1 MSKNILVKDI
11 LLTDD
16 IFTFPLQLEKFG
28 AIIQQQIEKAIK
40 NEEAKSLLE
49 DSPNNTAE
57 KAESDLNDL
66 SNDTTDAQDNPK
78 DVPSDTTDVPSNP
91 SDVLG
96 NPSDIVMNNM
106 GEIITGSDH
115 DFISGVAEASAV
127 SNATATAEVKVIADE
142 ANLSTADADS
152 DATADAEALAVGL
165 NITERII
172 TGKGNDTII
181 GIANASASGT
191 ALANSQAELVLG
203 NISYGDALS
212 DSIAKVHVV
221 STAIGISNAS
231 HISTGN
237 ANDAIIG
244 IANALAS
251 GSSVANSK
259 ATSVFGDDSYAA
271 ANSESMVVVETLVIG
286 IDNLDKITTGK
297 GHDVLIGIAD
307 AAGISAAEA
316 TAFAHNTTGLATTGA
331 LVVDDLHFL
340 NQFESAISSARSEA
354 TTNNNTTSLGIF
366 NSGQIMMDRGDDVII
381 GLASNTS
388 SSTSQV
394 LSEAESIAKDVA
406 TATADGRARAIVEGA
421 AVGIANSGIINT
433 GMNND
438 TIIGIA
444 LNDDL
449 ADADAD
455 ADADAFAEYSDAQ
468 TDTNAIADT
477 SEAIAIGIDNTSG
490 VILTARGDDQVIGL
504 GTVGITGGTIRAG
517 KGNDR
522 ILGYGSDVGV
532 EDSRVE
538 LGDGDD
544 FFKAAIA
551 DFDPL
556 TGQLYFLED
565 QSGSIRDAHILGN
578 RGNDTFEIG
587 GFESTVF
594 IDGGIDHDVLKLSGN
609 LEDYEI
615 SLGSFGNQAVVI
627 EDHDSM
633 LMVKNVEA
641 FHFGNSDH
649 VYSFHDFA

>member
-1 MSKNILVKDI
+1 MSKNILVKDV

-16 IFTFPLQLEKFG
+16 IAAFPLQLDKFG
-28 AIIQQQIEKAIK
+28 ASIQQQIEKAIK
-40 NEEAKSLLE
+40 NEEAKS
-49 DSPNNTAE
+49 
-57 KAESDLNDL
+57 DLDDL
-66 SNDTTDAQDNPK
+66 SNDTTEEAKSDLEDSTDTPDAQENPN
-78 DVPSDTTDVPSNP
+78 DVTSTP

-96 NPSDIVMNNM
+96 NPNDIVLNNM
-106 GEIITGSDH
+106 GEIFTGSDH
-115 DFISGVAEASAV
+115 DFISGIAEASAV
-127 SNATATAEVKVIADE
+127 SNATATAEVIVIADE

-165 NITERII
+165 DITERIF
-172 TGKGNDTII
+172 TNKGQDTII
-181 GIANASASGT
+181 GIANASALGT

-203 NISYGDALS
+203 NISYGDSFS
-212 DSIAKVHVV
+212 DSIAKVNVV
-221 STAIGISNAS
+221 ATAIGISNAS
-231 HISTGN
+231 HVSTGK

-244 IANALAS
+244 IANAFAS

-271 ANSESMVVVETLVIG
+271 ANSESTVVVETLAIG

-297 GHDVLIGIAD
+297 GHDVMIGIAD

-331 LVVDDLHFL
+331 SVVNDLHFL

-354 TTNNNTTSLGIF
+354 VANSNTTSLGIL
-366 NSGQIMMDRGDDVII
+366 NSGRIMMDRGDDVII
-381 GLASNTS
+381 GLASSTS

-406 TATADGRARAIVEGA
+406 IATADGRARAIVEGA
-421 AVGIANSGIINT
+421 AVGIANLGIINT

-444 LNDDL
+444 LNDDV
-449 ADADAD
+449 ANADAD
-455 ADADAFAEYSDAQ
+455 ADADAFAEYSDAK
-468 TDTNAIADT
+468 TDTDAIADT
-477 SEAIAIGIDNTSG
+477 SEVLAIGIDNSSG
-490 VILTARGDDQVIGL
+490 VILAARGDDKVIGL
-504 GTVGITGGTIRAG
+504 GTVGITGGIIRAG
-517 KGNDR
+517 KGHDR
-522 ILGYGSDVGV
+522 VLGYGSDVGV
-532 EDSRVE
+532 EDIRVE
-538 LGDGDD
+538 LGHGDD

-556 TGQLYFLED
+556 TGQLYFSED
-565 QSGSIRDAHILGN
+565 QSGSIKDAHILGN

-587 GFESTVF
+587 GFESTVS
-594 IDGGIDHDVLKLSGN
+594 IDGGIDHDVLKLSGHI
-609 LEDYEI
+609 EDYEI

-627 EDHDSM
+627 EDHDST

-641 FHFGNSDH
+641 FYFGNSDH